1 MTASAD
7 LYGST
12 FNYIA
17 SSTDWDEAHE
27 GGRNIRIGIREHGM
41 GAILN
46 GIAYHGGVR
55 PSGATFMVFADYLR
69 PSIRLAALARLP
81 VIYIF
86 THDSVGVGED
96 GPTHQ
101 PVETLMGLRALVGLD
116 VIRPADP
123 EETAGA
129 WLAAIRHTEGP
140 TVLALTRQ
148 VVPMLPGTP
157 SVKREG
163 VMRGGYVLLQE
174 SAPLNLI
181 LIGTGSEVQ
190 HAVAVARELGPGTR
204 VVSLPCFSRF
214 ERQPADYRE
223 AVLPAACE
231 RRISIEAGVTFGW
244 RAFVGTR
251 GRMVGIDRFGASAP
265 GSVLMEKLGMTGAA
279 IVAAANTL

>member
-1 MTASAD
+1 
-7 LYGST
+7 
-12 FNYIA
+12 
-17 SSTDWDEAHE
+17 
-27 GGRNIRIGIREHGM
+27 
-41 GAILN
+41 
-46 GIAYHGGVR
+46 
-55 PSGATFMVFADYLR
+55 
-69 PSIRLAALARLP
+69 

-101 PVETLMGLRALVGLD
+101 PVETLMGLRAMVGLD

-129 WLAAIRHTEGP
+129 WLAAIQHTEGP

-157 SVKREG
+157 SAKREG
-163 VMRGGYVLLQE
+163 VMRGGYVLIQE
-174 SAPLNLI
+174 SAPLDLI
-181 LIGTGSEVQ
+181 LLATGSEVQ
-190 HAVAVARELGPGTR
+190 HAVAAAHELGPGTR

-231 RRISIEAGVTFGW
+231 RRVSIEAGVTFGW

-265 GSVLMEKLGMTGAA
+265 GNVLMQEFGITKAA
-279 IVAAANTL
+279 MVAAAHTL